1 MRDGT
6 LVARQARLL
15 YDNGGYTASGSLVIN
30 VGTLKVFGPYKIP
43 NVKADGLCIYT
54 NNPKS
59 GAMRGFGSPQAV
71 FAVESHM
78 DIIAEKLGIDPVAFR
93 MKNAFESGDLNC
105 TGQVMECVGLKTTI
119 NQAAERGDWAK
130 AKTGDKLRGR
140 GVACAQFQATGLPT
154 CVFVRLDQD
163 GSVNVLSGMTDLG
176 GGADTVIC
184 QIVAEELGVPI
195 ESITLVSADSGVCPY
210 DAMTIGDRLTM
221 SMGHAAR
228 LAALDVRQQVLERVA
243 ELFHCSPADLDI
255 KDARVFVKA
264 RPEQAIP
271 LIAVSMQAH
280 YVNREGPIMGKGDL
294 LFQEPPHEEGSV
306 TSALEISLNCPNYT
320 TQVAEVE
327 VDEKTGRFEV
337 LKITAAQDVGFAI
350 NPPAVRGQIL
360 GGVLMGYGWA
370 CIEGYEVR
378 DGKVLNRA
386 LWTFRAP
393 WMRLRWRR

>member
-1 MRDGT
+1 
-6 LVARQARLL
+6 
-15 YDNGGYTASGSLVIN
+15 
-30 VGTLKVFGPYKIP
+30 
-43 NVKADGLCIYT
+43 
-54 NNPKS
+54 
-59 GAMRGFGSPQAV
+59 
-71 FAVESHM
+71 
-78 DIIAEKLGIDPVAFR
+78 
-93 MKNAFESGDLNC
+93 
-105 TGQVMECVGLKTTI
+105 
-119 NQAAERGDWAK
+119 
-130 AKTGDKLRGR
+130 
-140 GVACAQFQATGLPT
+140 
-154 CVFVRLDQD
+154 
-163 GSVNVLSGMTDLG
+163 
-176 GGADTVIC
+176 
-184 QIVAEELGVPI
+184 
-195 ESITLVSADSGVCPY
+195 
-210 DAMTIGDRLTM
+210 MTIGDRLTM

-280 YVNREGPIMGKGDL
+280 YVNREGPIMGKGTFF
-294 LFQEPPHEEGSV
+294 FQEPPHEEGSV

-386 LWTFRAP
+386 LWTYFRAP